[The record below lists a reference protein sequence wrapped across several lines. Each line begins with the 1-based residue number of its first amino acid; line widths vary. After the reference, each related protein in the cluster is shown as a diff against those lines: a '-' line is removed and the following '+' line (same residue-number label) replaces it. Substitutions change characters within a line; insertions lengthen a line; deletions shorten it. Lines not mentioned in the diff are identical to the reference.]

1 MCGYWEVAA
10 VSEYHIILYLSLSLY
25 LYLSLYLCVSLSSP
39 DVARVRYWEVAAV
52 SDYHIIV
59 DRNYYSRRKG
69 EKRPGSQAHA
79 L

>member
-1 MCGYWEVAA
+1 MP
-10 VSEYHIILYLSLSLY
+10 
-25 LYLSLYLCVSLSSP
+25 LSLYLCVSLSSP

-69 EKRPGSQAHA
+69 EKSPGSQAHA